1 MVINILINKYQGLLI
16 DIFKEYRKIINNNN
30 CYDKYLK
37 IINHEIELIIS
48 AFETL
53 INKRKNTFQSIFE
66 YDSESILYAVD
77 KELFKYIKTIFESVS
92 VLVIKQ

>member
-53 INKRKNTFQSIFE
+53 INKRKNTFQTIFE

>member
-1 MVINILINKYQGLLI
+1 MLTNILINKYQGLLI

-53 INKRKNTFQSIFE
+53 INKRKNTFQTIFE

>member
-1 MVINILINKYQGLLI
+1 MLTNILINKYQGLLI

-53 INKRKNTFQSIFE
+53 IGERKNTFQSIFKD
-66 YDSESILYAVD
+66 DSESILYAVD